1 MRGTINGHP
10 GQSGA
15 PQRVIRG
22 AIRGSSEGHQRV
34 IRGPSEG
41 HQRPSEGDQFEGFHL
56 DRGKRVIR
64 GTRRCNQKAL
74 RTMVAVENTHHCPV
88 LSTIAVQCCA
98 ACSARCSVARL
109 WGNGLMSSLP

>member
-1 MRGTINGHP
+1 MRGPINCHP

-22 AIRGSSEGHQRV
+22 AIRGS
-34 IRGPSEG
+34 SEG

-74 RTMVAVENTHHCPV
+74 RTMVAVESTHHCPV